1 MFYYTL
7 NLVIK
12 QVSKQSIVTFRVI
25 YGTLIKK
32 EKLVN
37 GKNALMPIM
46 D

>member
-1 MFYYTL
+1 M
-7 NLVIK
+7 K
-12 QVSKQSIVTFRVI
+12 QVSKQSIIAIRVI

-37 GKNALMPIM
+37 GENALMPIV